1 MDSQKPERFLSVK
14 EFAFLVCWSEDTIR
28 RMIYRKIIRAVILPQ
43 ENSKR
48 QRHRR
53 VRIPECEVRRF
64 IERHANLA

>member
-1 MDSQKPERFLSVK
+1 
-14 EFAFLVCWSEDTIR
+14 
-28 RMIYRKIIRAVILPQ
+28 MIYRKIIRAVILPQ